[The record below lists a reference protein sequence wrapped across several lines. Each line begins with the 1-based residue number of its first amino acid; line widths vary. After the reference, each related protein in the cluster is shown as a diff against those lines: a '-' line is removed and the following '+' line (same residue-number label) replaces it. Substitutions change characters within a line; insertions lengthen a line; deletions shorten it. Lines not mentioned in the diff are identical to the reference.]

1 MKIDDLV
8 RKQGRPRSTL
18 EEHIRKAES
27 KIVLAQRALHDDV
40 RKGPRESFH
49 EQDESCRGNRRRK
62 NDETGCYATSREK
75 PEAIAQS

>member
-27 KIVLAQRALHDDV
+27 KIVLAQRL
-40 RKGPRESFH
+40 
-49 EQDESCRGNRRRK
+49 
-62 NDETGCYATSREK
+62 T
-75 PEAIAQS
+75 